1 MTKKP
6 AKVVKKK
13 PPVAMENVHS
23 IYNQEFR
30 YPSLIDRIKILMSQV
45 IL

>member
-13 PPVAMENVHS
+13 PAVVENVHS
-23 IYNQEFR
+23 LYNQEFR
-30 YPSLIDRIKILMSQV
+30 YPSLLDRIINWAVWISRS
-45 IL
+45 